1 VRRSRLRQHLIY
13 GEVDKRVG
21 KQEMTPDEIYE
32 EAVAATGVTDVT
44 PLRPGGQKLVFRG
57 LLAGNPVVLK
67 IVLLDPGPV
76 AQNALIRAHR
86 EVELL
91 AAVDSPHLVSVL
103 SDAIDIGDE
112 PSAVVWL
119 EEHLDG
125 NDLALRNSMEWTDVN
140 VFRLMHDLALGLA
153 QCHGLAVVH
162 RDLSPGNVR
171 HTAEGRFV
179 IMDPGFARHLDQ
191 TALTGIHQPGT
202 SGFRSPEHVPGG
214 SPTAASDVFGL
225 GILAFFCRTGQF
237 PIDPDGDPA
246 AYDFRLRS
254 QQAPAVRALKPDV
267 DGELAQAID
276 RCLQRQ
282 PARRFF
288 DANELLTYLDQTALG
303 RA

>member
-1 VRRSRLRQHLIY
+1 
-13 GEVDKRVG
+13 
-21 KQEMTPDEIYE
+21 MTPDEVLE

-44 PLRPGGQKLVFRG
+44 PLRQGGQKMVFRG
-57 LLAGNPVVLK
+57 LLAGNPVILK
-67 IVLLDPGPV
+67 VVLLDPGPM
-76 AQNALIRAHR
+76 AQNALVRAHR

-103 SDAIDIGDE
+103 SDAIDIGVE

-119 EEHLDG
+119 EEHLSGD
-125 NDLALRNSMEWTDVN
+125 DLALRNSMEWGDED
-140 VFRLMHDLALGLA
+140 VFRLMRDVALGLA
-153 QCHGLAVVH
+153 QCHSLAVVH

-179 IMDPGFARHLDQ
+179 IMDPGFARHLDR
-191 TALTGIHQPGT
+191 TAITGMHQPGT
-202 SGFRSPEHVPGG
+202 PGFRTPEHVPGG
-214 SPTAASDVFGL
+214 SPTAASDIFGL

-237 PIDPDGDPA
+237 PVDPEGDPS
-246 AYDFRLRS
+246 AYDLRLRS
-254 QQAPAVRALKPDV
+254 EQAPAIRTLKPDM
-267 DGELAQAID
+267 DEELAQAID

-288 DANELLTYLDQTALG
+288 DANELLNYLDQTALG